1 VGAGKKTTGIVF
13 GNMDGKKRALR
24 PWQLLGR
31 FVPAR
36 ISDQTDTK
44 TDTNEEWRS
53 SSEEWQSFVEK
64 PAKLGLNVSD
74 LAA

>member
-1 VGAGKKTTGIVF
+1 MCVTLALNPG
-13 GNMDGKKRALR
+13 GNGGHQNGHQR
-24 PWQLLGR
+24 G
-31 FVPAR
+31 V
-36 ISDQTDTK
+36 
-44 TDTNEEWRS
+44 EE